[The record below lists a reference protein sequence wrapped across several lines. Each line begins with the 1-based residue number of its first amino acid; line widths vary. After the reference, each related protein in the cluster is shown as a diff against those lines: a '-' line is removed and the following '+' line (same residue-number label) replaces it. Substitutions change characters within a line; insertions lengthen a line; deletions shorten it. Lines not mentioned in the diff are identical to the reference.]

1 MTEVEGAI
9 IGITG
14 FKGSGKTTAG
24 RMLSAALNLPVIHLA
39 DPIREIVNNLDPFDS
54 KGVRLSTYTAAGGE
68 AEAKAKHDQYRHA
81 LRTIGEGVRKASPT
95 FWLERLAESAAGHRG
110 VIVPD
115 IRFPLEAQVCDV
127 TIHITRPGFESDGH
141 VTEQD
146 MHQYAGIIV
155 ANNGTKADLAAKL
168 AEVIGDIGIEGPRE
182 Y

>member
-1 MTEVEGAI
+1 MTEIEAAI

-39 DPIREIVNNLDPFDS
+39 DPIREIVTTLDPFDS

-127 TIHITRPGFESDGH
+127 TIHITRPGVKSDGDE
-141 VTEQD
+141 TERD
-146 MHQYAGIIV
+146 MRSYSGIVV
-155 ANNGTKADLAAKL
+155 ANDGTKADLARKL
-168 AEVIGDIGIEGPRE
+168 AEVISDIGLEGPRE